1 MKGNWEVIGGTGL
14 QFFGKM
20 SASISHE
27 IKNALATIN
36 ESAGLLEDLSLRAEK
51 GIPVEPERLKKQSGS
66 ILKQVRRVDGIIQN
80 MNKFAHSIDE
90 PLKTIDLAE
99 TVTLVVGLS
108 SRFAAMRGVILA
120 YQPPSAPMMI
130 RTSPFFLQ
138 NLLWLCLDFAMNSA
152 GNGKTIN
159 LLLEKAEGGARL
171 RFMPLD
177 RISDTTDR
185 GFPEAPVRALLA
197 ALQAELNI
205 DEGKH
210 ELSLSIGAAAVE
222 R

>member
-1 MKGNWEVIGGTGL
+1 MKGNWEVLGEAGL

-27 IKNALATIN
+27 IKNALAIIN

-51 GIPVEPERLKKQSGS
+51 GIPVEPERLKKQTSS
-66 ILKQVRRVDGIIQN
+66 ILKQVRRTDGIIQN

-90 PLKTIDLAE
+90 PLKTLDVTQ
-99 TVTLVVGLS
+99 TVTLMNNLS
-108 SRFAAMRGVILA
+108 SRFAAMRGVVVA
-120 YQPPSAPMMI
+120 YQVPSTPMMI
-130 RTSPFFLQ
+130 RTNPFFLE
-138 NLLWLCLDFAMNSA
+138 NLLWLCLDFAMNAA
-152 GNGKTIN
+152 GTGKTIN
-159 LLLEKAEGGARL
+159 LLLEKAEGGVRV
-171 RFMPLD
+171 RFVPLE
-177 RISDTTDR
+177 RISATNGR
-185 GFPEAPVRALLA
+185 ELSEERMKALLA

-210 ELSLSIGAAAVE
+210 ELSLSIGDAPIE

>member
-1 MKGNWEVIGGTGL
+1 MKGNWEVLGGTGL

-51 GIPVEPERLKKQSGS
+51 GIPVEPERIKKQAGS
-66 ILKQVRRVDGIIQN
+66 ILKQVRRMDGIIQN

-99 TVTLVVGLS
+99 TVTLVTNLS
-108 SRFAAMRGVILA
+108 IRFATMRGVVLA
-120 YQPPSAPMMI
+120 YQVPSTPMMI
-130 RTSPFFLQ
+130 RTSPFFLE
-138 NLLWLCLDFAMNSA
+138 NLLWLCLDFAMNTA
-152 GNGKTIN
+152 GAGKTIN
-159 LLLEKAEGGARL
+159 LLIEKAEGGVRV
-171 RFMPLD
+171 RFTPLD
-177 RISDTTDR
+177 RISDATGQ
-185 GFPEAPVRALLA
+185 GFFDEPMKALLA

-210 ELSLSIGAAAVE
+210 ELSLSIGPAPIE